1 LVLDYPSCQAA
12 LKSPWGRELREQ
24 FSSAGDRPNVA
35 HLMAAIG
42 ASVNILFLHP
52 NMPAQFK
59 HLAPA
64 LARDPTNRVIYLTKR
79 SNVEIPGVQ
88 RVTYKPPRAVHPT
101 THTYLQRYENA
112 VLHGQQV
119 VRVGLTLQ
127 GRGFVP
133 DLVIAHSGWGD
144 AIFIKDVFPNTKFVN
159 YAEFYYSA
167 QGADAGFGETD
178 PLDID
183 KICRVRMR
191 NSHLLQAM
199 ESCDRA
205 ITPTQWQRD
214 RHPVDF
220 HHKLSII
227 FDGVD
232 TAVMHPDSLAR
243 FTLKD
248 GRQLTQADEVIT
260 YVSRN
265 LEPYR
270 GFPTFIRALPE
281 ILRRRPS
288 AQVVIVGGD
297 EISYSPAAP
306 DGKTWKD
313 TMLAEVGLDLSRV
326 HFTGRVSYESF
337 RTLMQVSSVHV
348 YLTVPFIL
356 SWSCVEAMATGCIIV
371 GSRTPPV
378 QEFIED
384 GRNGFLVD
392 FFDHATLAKQVDHV
406 LTHRDLLGA
415 IRRRARDTVLAQYS
429 LADCL
434 PRQMQL
440 LRDVTGKDLGSRI
453 VP

>member
-1 LVLDYPSCQAA
+1 
-12 LKSPWGRELREQ
+12 
-24 FSSAGDRPNVA
+24 
-35 HLMAAIG
+35 
-42 ASVNILFLHP
+42 
-52 NMPAQFK
+52 MPAQFK

-64 LARDPTNRVIYLTKR
+64 LARNPANRVVYLTKR
-79 SNVEIPGVQ
+79 EDTEIPGVQ

-101 THTYLQRYENA
+101 THLYLQRYENA

-119 VRVGLTLQ
+119 VRAGLTLQ
-127 GRGFVP
+127 RRGFVP

-144 AIFIKDVFPNTKFVN
+144 PLFIKDLFPQTKLVN
-159 YAEFYYSA
+159 YAEYFYSPS
-167 QGADAGFGETD
+167 GADTGFGEA
-178 PLDID
+178 PIDID
-183 KICRVRMR
+183 KICQIRIR
-191 NSHLLQAM
+191 NAHLLQAL
-199 ESCDRA
+199 ESCDHA
-205 ITPTQWQRD
+205 ITPTQWQKD

-220 HHKLSII
+220 HRKLSVI

-232 TAVMHPDSLAR
+232 TNVMHPDPAAQ

-270 GFPTFIRALPE
+270 GFPTFIRSLPE
-281 ILRRRPS
+281 ILSRRPS
-288 AQVVIVGGD
+288 AQIVIVGGD
-297 EISYSPAAP
+297 DVSYSARAP

-313 TMLAEVGLDLSRV
+313 TMLAEVGPDLSRV
-326 HFTGRVSYESF
+326 HFMGRIPYPSF
-337 RTLMQVSSVHV
+337 RALMQVSSVHI

-356 SWSCVEAMATGCIIV
+356 SWSCVEAMAAGCIIV

-392 FFDHATLAKQVDHV
+392 FFDPAALAKQVDHV

-415 IRRRARDTVLAQYS
+415 VRTRARDTVLAQYT

-434 PRQMQL
+434 PRQIQL
-440 LRDVTGKDLGSRI
+440 LRDVTGKDLISRI
-453 VP
+453 AQ